1 MKIKLIVVVLFVF
14 AAGCKK
20 NVEPRPLL
28 NGTAT
33 FQLERIDNISFTND
47 NSLLIS
53 GVSGDNYTLI
63 KTDINLNVAWTKNG
77 YDWGKLI
84 RASGG
89 WGSAFYSI
97 KIVKVFQRADG
108 SYVCFGSISEGGD
121 VVFSS
126 ALVIVLDKNGKQINK
141 YRFDDLAVSNVL
153 KTGDGYILFGN
164 QLVKLDNNFN
174 KLWTKN
180 IFSNA
185 NSVVSIANI
194 IEGGF
199 VVTGSYNFDQV
210 YLAKLDANGNQVFT
224 QTYKHNDYPFE
235 EAGFDITQLPD
246 GGFLMVGRAG
256 DGSSYPP
263 IINCQIIRTDAK
275 GDTSWTKRFGY
286 SADSWL
292 DRFVSENQNE
302 FVVQGSI
309 GFATD
314 SLQKRV
320 LLKIN
325 SGGEILKSKTLDNL
339 LLLVYSPLTGYVK
352 AEPGAPHGIKLSVIY
367 REDDLFN

>member
-1 MKIKLIVVVLFVF
+1 MKINLMVAALFVF
-14 AAGCKK
+14 AVGCKK
-20 NVEPRPLL
+20 IVEPRPLF

-33 FQLERIDNISFTND
+33 FQLDKIDNISFTD
-47 NSLLIS
+47 DKGLLIS
-53 GVSGDNYTLI
+53 GILDDNYTLI
-63 KTDINLNVAWTKNG
+63 KTDADLNVVWTKNG

-97 KIVKVFQRADG
+97 KMVKVFQRGDG
-108 SYVCFGSISEGGD
+108 YVCFGTISEGGD

-141 YRFDDLAVSNVL
+141 YRFDDLGVSNVL
-153 KTGDGYILFGN
+153 KTGEGYVLFGN
-164 QLVKLDNNFN
+164 QVFKLDNNFN

-180 IFSNA
+180 KFSYPYSA
-185 NSVVSIANI
+185 IEIATTS
-194 IEGGF
+194 EGGF
-199 VVTGSYNFDQV
+199 AVTGSNDFDQV
-210 YLAKLDANGNQVFT
+210 FLGKLDANGNEVFR

-235 EAGFDITQLPD
+235 ESGLDITQLAD
-246 GGFLMVGRAG
+246 GGFLMIGRAG

-263 IINCQIIRTDAK
+263 IINCQMIRTDAK
-275 GDTSWTKRFGY
+275 GDTTWTKRFGY
-286 SADSWL
+286 SVNSWL

-302 FVVQGSI
+302 FVIQGSI
-309 GFATD
+309 GFPTD
-314 SLQKRV
+314 SIQKTV

-325 SGGEILKSKTLDNL
+325 SDGEILKSKTYDNF
-339 LLLVYSPLTGYVK
+339 LLLVYSPFTGYVK
-352 AEPGAPHGIKLSVIY
+352 AEPGSPNGIKLSVIH